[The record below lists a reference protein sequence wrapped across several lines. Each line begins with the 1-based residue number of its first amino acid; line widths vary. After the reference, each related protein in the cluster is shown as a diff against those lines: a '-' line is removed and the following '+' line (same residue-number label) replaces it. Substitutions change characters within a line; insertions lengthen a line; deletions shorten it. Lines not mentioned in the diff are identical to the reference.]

1 MYILDFIPSYFA
13 VLLQLTKTRILSKI
27 AYLIH
32 TIRISVSSRY
42 QQIYRIG
49 DSFISIFDSSTTC
62 SLTLYSSLRS
72 VQAAIVRYMYIPI
85 TLSSTRPSH
94 KPPFFVI
101 LLIILIIIL
110 LLLLLLN
117 KYNST
122 TLQLYKSTTLQLSN
136 STSLQVYIFQHYNSP
151 TLQLYIFQLSNF
163 PIFQLSNSTSY
174 QPTRPNPPP
183 PLLLQHAAS
192 PDPAKPYLG
201 SGRQGPK
208 DPRTQGMYLHATS
221 SKQQNILNNIPTNP
235 RGPHPSMPLFF
246 FFLLRVFIHPSPPLP
261 IPPYPFL
268 AVPYNKVRYFLLPNS
283 FISSQKQKRGVRVT
297 PRRSSSSSSSSSKK
311 KVY

>member
-13 VLLQLTKTRILSKI
+13 FLLQLTITRILSKI

-42 QQIYRIG
+42 QQIYHIG

-110 LLLLLLN
+110 LLLLLLLN

-122 TLQLYKSTTLQLSN
+122 TLQLYRSTTLQLSN

-151 TLQLYIFQLSNF
+151 TLQLYIFQLSN
-163 PIFQLSNSTSY
+163 STSY
-174 QPTRPNPPP
+174 KPTRPNPPP
-183 PLLLQHAAS
+183 PLLLQHAAL

-201 SGRQGPK
+201 SCRQGTK
-208 DPRTQGMYLHATS
+208 DPRYVPTCNKQQAPNSKLQATKHPQQHPNQPTWSTSLHATLLLLPPQGS
-221 SKQQNILNNIPTNP
+221 HPSLPSP
-235 RGPHPSMPLFF
+235 PHPSL
-246 FFLLRVFIHPSPPLP
+246 S
-261 IPPYPFL
+261 
-268 AVPYNKVRYFLLPNS
+268 
-283 FISSQKQKRGVRVT
+283 ISCST
-297 PRRSSSSSSSSSKK
+297 L
-311 KVY
+311 